1 MLLLGEKFTSSY
13 PYAATALGRYH
24 LLLTSPP
31 SRLSLPFSSISHPR
45 HHTELESSLDFL
57 LQQCSTPRQ
66 AKQIHAQL
74 LSSSAFHHPHSG
86 YLSARLVSV
95 YGRLGLLPDA
105 RSVFRA
111 APDRRSSLLW
121 NSILRAN
128 LARGHSLEALS
139 LYYEM
144 RALGALPDGF
154 TFPLVIRACTVLGV
168 SRLCSSVHNHTVS
181 MGCHVHLHVANE
193 LIIMYGNVGRMDLAR
208 QVFDAMPLRNVVSWN
223 TLISGYSR
231 NYDCEAA
238 QNVFRLMES
247 TGFEPNPVTWTA
259 LLSAH
264 ARCQRHDEV
273 IGLFDKMRAKGG
285 KATAEAVAVAL
296 SVYPYVCSA
305 ALEKGK
311 EMHSFAIRSGL
322 EGYSFVKNSLICM
335 YGKLGDREDAERLF
349 SETAV
354 KDSVSWNALISSYAA
369 AGLSSEAYEIFARM
383 EKTGEFTPNV
393 VSWSAVIGG
402 FASEGMVEQSLEL
415 FRQMQQAGV
424 APNSVTV
431 ATVLSAC
438 AELSALRSGKE
449 IHGHTIRG
457 LMDHNLL
464 VANGLLNMYTKS
476 GSLREGQSVF
486 DGMEDKDLISW
497 NSMIAGYGIHGFCDQ
512 ALGTFSDMVRAG
524 CEPDGITFIAL
535 LSACGHSGR
544 VSQGRRL
551 FDRMVDEY
559 KIKPCMEHYSC
570 MVDLLGRA
578 GLLGEASELVE
589 CMPMKPNACV
599 WGALLNSCRIYGN
612 TAAAEGTMARILGL
626 EGQATGNY
634 MLLSNIYAACGRWE
648 DSARVRVMTKVKG
661 LKKSPGQSWIEV
673 KNNVYAFSAGSALPP
688 GAEDVYEVL
697 EDLYQHMES
706 DKFAPDARLLQVV
719 VQGDWAVD

>member
-1 MLLLGEKFTSSY
+1 MFPLGDKFT
-13 PYAATALGRYH
+13 TALGRYH
-24 LLLTSPP
+24 LLLTPPP
-31 SRLSLPFSSISHPR
+31 SRLLLPFSSISHPR
-45 HHTELESSLDFL
+45 HPTELESSLDFL
-57 LQQCSTPRQ
+57 LQQCATPRQ

-74 LSSSAFHHPHSG
+74 LTSSAFHHPDSA
-86 YLSARLVSV
+86 YLFARLVSV

-111 APDRRSSLLW
+111 AHDRRSSLLW

-128 LARGHSLEALS
+128 LAHSHSLETLC
-139 LYYEM
+139 LYNEM

-154 TFPLVIRACTVLGV
+154 TFPLVIRACAALGV
-168 SRLCSSVHNHTVS
+168 PRLCGPVHNHAVS
-181 MGCHVHLHVANE
+181 MGFQWHLHVANE
-193 LIIMYGNVGRMDLAR
+193 LMVMYGNIGRMDLAR
-208 QVFDAMPLRNVVSWN
+208 RVFDAMPLRNVVSWN

-231 NYDCEAA
+231 NYDSEAA
-238 QNVFRLMES
+238 HDAFRLMEF

-273 IGLFDKMRAKGG
+273 IGLFDKMRTKGG
-285 KATAEAVAVAL
+285 KATAQAVAVAL
-296 SVYPYVCSA
+296 SVYPYASSA
-305 ALEKGK
+305 SLQKGK
-311 EMHSFAIRSGL
+311 EMHSYAIRSGF
-322 EGYSFVKNSLICM
+322 EWYSFVKNSLICM
-335 YGKLGDREDAERLF
+335 YGKLGYREDAERLF
-349 SETAV
+349 LETTV
-354 KDSVSWNALISSYAA
+354 KDLVSWNALISSYAA
-369 AGLSSEAYEIFARM
+369 AGLCGEAYEIFSRM
-383 EKTGEFTPNV
+383 EKTGEFRPNV
-393 VSWSAVIGG
+393 VSWSAVIGV
-402 FASEGMVEQSLEL
+402 FASGGMVEQSLDL

-424 APNSVTV
+424 APNSITA
-431 ATVLSAC
+431 ATVLAAC
-438 AELSALRSGKE
+438 AELSSLRLGKE
-449 IHGHTIRG
+449 IHGHAIRG

-486 DGMEDKDLISW
+486 NRMEDKDLISW
-497 NSMIAGYGIHGFCDQ
+497 NSMIAGYGIHGFCDE

-524 CEPDGITFIAL
+524 CEPDGITFIAV
-535 LSACGHSGR
+535 LSACSRSGH

-551 FDRMVDEY
+551 FVQMVDEY
-559 KIKPCMEHYSC
+559 KIQPCMEHYSC

-578 GLLGEASELVE
+578 GLLREASQLME
-589 CMPMKPNACV
+589 CMPVKPNACV

-612 TAAAEGTMARILGL
+612 TATAEDTMAQVLGP

-673 KNNVYAFSAGSALPP
+673 KNNVYVFSAGSSLPP

-697 EDLYQHMES
+697 EDLYRHMES
-706 DKFAPDARLLQVV
+706 DEFALDWPLLQCKL
-719 VQGDWAVD
+719 